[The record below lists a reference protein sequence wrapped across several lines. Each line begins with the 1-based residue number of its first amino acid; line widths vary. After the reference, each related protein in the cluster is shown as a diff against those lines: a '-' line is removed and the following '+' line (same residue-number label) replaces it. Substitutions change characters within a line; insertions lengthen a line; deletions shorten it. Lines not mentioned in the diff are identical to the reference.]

1 MKAHVHLANIEEIQ
15 QIKVT
20 IDTAD
25 ESILTEKFAAMSLGL
40 PNDINF
46 TSYPLSSPDISL
58 HEGNINPVVLATLPE
73 HFNTALDSACINH
86 II

>member
-1 MKAHVHLANIEEIQ
+1 VEEIQ

-25 ESILTEKFAAMSLGL
+25 KSILTEEFAAMSLSL

-46 TSYPLSSPDISL
+46 TSYPLSSPDILL
-58 HEGNINPVVLATLPE
+58 HDKDMNPVVLTTLPE
-73 HFNTALDSACINH
+73 CFNLALDSACMNH

>member
-1 MKAHVHLANIEEIQ
+1 MKAHTHLANVEEIQ
-15 QIKVT
+15 QMEVT

-25 ESILTEKFAAMSLGL
+25 ELILTEEFAAMSLSL
-40 PNDINF
+40 PNDIDF

-58 HEGNINPVVLATLPE
+58 HKENINPVVLATLPE
-73 HFNTALDSACINH
+73 HFNTALDSACTNY